1 MNHILLLLFTIIEN
15 TDTRKKNYR
24 NEIKREKKERMM
36 VVIYKVK
43 HYKPI
48 EKLLVVRRIQA
59 IDCPDLERCIND
71 FHIFIRMY
79 CKWKILRNFHDI
91 TIICYTFKLKLNE
104 SKKNREKKI

>member
-1 MNHILLLLFTIIEN
+1 MNHILLLFFTIIEN

-24 NEIKREKKERMM
+24 NEIKRKKIEERMM

-71 FHIFIRMY
+71 FHIFIR
-79 CKWKILRNFHDI
+79 
-91 TIICYTFKLKLNE
+91 TANE
-104 SKKNREKKI
+104 KSYVIFMISQ